1 VTRLAIVASFAL
13 AATAHARIAAAQ
25 SSDPRQTA
33 EYLQRTALIS
43 ALDVATRYV
52 ESPVCSEANKPPCS
66 DPSII
71 HEIINTAEMASKAMK
86 VVHALSGDAGP
97 AGITAE
103 THALAVNIAV
113 ETADKILNNLVSLI
127 PEQQALVLKMT
138 TYDGAVSP
146 VGAVAGMR

>member
-13 AATAHARIAAAQ
+13 AATAHAPIAAAQ

-86 VVHALSGDAGP
+86 VVQALSGDAGP

-113 ETADKILNNLVSLI
+113 ETADKIINNLVSLI